1 MAIDFY
7 FRNEDDPNYQPNIY
21 EVKDDIENTIQQVRM
36 TVLTKKGEVLGEP
49 DFGFGME
56 KYLFEFDTISI
67 VPMEQEV
74 NQLIQDY
81 VLNSR
86 KYNVK
91 STVSY
96 LDSAEDPYKSTL
108 ALDIK
113 IDGSQSVFAALFD
126 V

>member
-1 MAIDFY
+1 MAVDFY

-67 VPMEQEV
+67 EPMEKEV

-81 VLNSR
+81 VLNAR

-96 LDSAEDPYKSTL
+96 LDSADDPFKSTL

>member
-1 MAIDFY
+1 MAVDFY

-67 VPMEQEV
+67 APMEQEV
-74 NQLIQDY
+74 NKLIQDY

>member
-1 MAIDFY
+1 MAVDFY

-21 EVKDDIENTIQQVRM
+21 EVKDDIENTIQQVIM

-67 VPMEQEV
+67 APMEQEV